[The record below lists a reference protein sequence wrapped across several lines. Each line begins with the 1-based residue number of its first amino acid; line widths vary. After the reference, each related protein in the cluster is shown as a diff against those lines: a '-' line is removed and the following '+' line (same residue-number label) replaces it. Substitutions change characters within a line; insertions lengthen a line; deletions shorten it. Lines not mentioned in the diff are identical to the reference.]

1 MIFYSIFNFDP
12 TIVIM
17 KASKLS
23 LNPTDVS
30 YRNGVETCHVKILN
44 GQNTNTLY
52 HITVKSFN
60 RILYHNPGL
69 SIKERHYFI
78 LRPYLAT
85 IFISL
90 INAHVKTLATLFKLR
105 QNQSANKLLS
115 WRYYSIQ
122 QPWKLKSLSEKAW

>member
-30 YRNGVETCHVKILN
+30 CRNGVETCHVKILN

-60 RILYHNPGL
+60 RILYL
-69 SIKERHYFI
+69 SQSRTVNQRKALF
-78 LRPYLAT
+78 YLKALLGNNFHQFDKCPCKNT
-85 IFISL
+85 D
-90 INAHVKTLATLFKLR
+90 NALQVETKPVCK
-105 QNQSANKLLS
+105 
-115 WRYYSIQ
+115 
-122 QPWKLKSLSEKAW
+122 